1 MGRPI
6 LFKCPQT
13 GMNVQ
18 HWLADA
24 PEYPDSHTA
33 VVCHACTGIHFVHS
47 STGKL
52 LGKSNE

>member
-6 LFKCPQT
+6 LFKCPQA

-24 PEYPDSHTA
+24 PEYPDSDTA